1 MFKKIK
7 DYIKAYKNQKKQDS
21 AYLKELNWANIYH
34 DSIRGNEALQ
44 KLSLNIGRWAGSY
57 AFFYVL
63 NRILEDYKPNNII
76 ELGLGES
83 TKFISV
89 FLNKYNIAAN
99 HIVIE
104 HDEKWIENFKQNFVL
119 SSKSQIINLKL
130 VSRNIHQHQSLGY
143 DFNEELL
150 NKKNDLYIIDGPYG
164 SKHFSRYDICFLLEK
179 IAENDDFIILFD
191 DFHRRGEKDTVSDI
205 EAILKGKKMT
215 YYINV
220 YKGVKDVCVIVSE
233 KYKYISTL

>member
-7 DYIKAYKNQKKQDS
+7 DYIKAYKNQKKQEI

-34 DSIRGNEALQ
+34 DSIRGNEDLQ

-89 FLNKYNIAAN
+89 FLKKYNIDAN

-104 HDEKWIENFKQNFVL
+104 HDEKWITHFKQNFVL
-119 SSKSQIINLKL
+119 SSRSEIINLKL
-130 VSRNIHQHQSLGY
+130 ITRTIKQHQSLGY
-143 DFNEELL
+143 DFSEELL
-150 NKKNDLYIIDGPYG
+150 SRKNDLYIIDGPYG
-164 SKHFSRYDICFLLEK
+164 SKHFSRYDICFLFEK
-179 IAENDDFIILFD
+179 ISENDDFIILFD
-191 DFHRRGEKDTVSDI
+191 DFHRQGEKDTVSDI
-205 EAILKGKKMT
+205 ETILKGKKIT
-215 YYINV
+215 YYMNV